1 MISEIF
7 DYDFLRQHAS
17 IVQTGF
23 NNYLKTKELYCV
35 KISILRF
42 LNKVCDSLIYNCE
55 MTRENNKHDESI
67 NEDNFI
73 GSKSEMMSIKLLL

>member
-1 MISEIF
+1 M
-7 DYDFLRQHAS
+7 
-17 IVQTGF
+17 GF

-55 MTRENNKHDESI
+55 MTRENNKDDESI